1 MHLAL
6 YSINYAPEPIGIP
19 YYNTSMAEWLAARL
33 GWQVVVRTGIPHYP
47 WLRIHPAYAGR
58 DLCAGRGDEEL
69 GGVAVERVA
78 HHVPTLPL
86 NGFKRMR
93 LDASWL
99 LATWM
104 RSWTTRQRPQA
115 LVVVAPPFLGGLLG
129 IFLGWRWGVP
139 VIYHVQDLQID
150 AALDLGMLPRGL
162 GGLLS
167 WFERL
172 ILRRVDLV
180 TTVSRT
186 MAQRISA
193 KGATRHPVRLFPNW
207 VDPQAVAV
215 SGDDAGFRAHWEVGE
230 ALVVMYS
237 GSLGRKHGLEVLIDA
252 IALISHVCPLH
263 LIIAGNGPERPGL
276 EERARSLGLNHVRFC
291 DLVAAD
297 LLGDFLSAA
306 DIHVIPQRR
315 AAAGSVMPSKLLN
328 IMAVGR
334 PVVVTADPETDLAH
348 AVRASA
354 GGLVVEPESPEALAR
369 ALESL
374 AYNRK
379 QREDCGASARRYV
392 LARYGI
398 DRVLGAFAR
407 SVTEIVRRR
416 RSTRAGRRR

>member
-1 MHLAL
+1 
-6 YSINYAPEPIGIP
+6 
-19 YYNTSMAEWLAARL
+19 
-33 GWQVVVRTGIPHYP
+33 
-47 WLRIHPAYAGR
+47 
-58 DLCAGRGDEEL
+58 
-69 GGVAVERVA
+69 
-78 HHVPTLPL
+78 
-86 NGFKRMR
+86 
-93 LDASWL
+93 
-99 LATWM
+99 
-104 RSWTTRQRPQA
+104 
-115 LVVVAPPFLGGLLG
+115 
-129 IFLGWRWGVP
+129 
-139 VIYHVQDLQID
+139 
-150 AALDLGMLPRGL
+150 
-162 GGLLS
+162 
-167 WFERL
+167 
-172 ILRRVDLV
+172 
-180 TTVSRT
+180 
-186 MAQRISA
+186 
-193 KGATRHPVRLFPNW
+193 
-207 VDPQAVAV
+207 
-215 SGDDAGFRAHWEVGE
+215 
-230 ALVVMYS
+230 
-237 GSLGRKHGLEVLIDA
+237 LEVLIDA